1 MGLWLIMT
9 KSDETTQFDAIRLNG
24 LQGHNFKIHCIF
36 APYIVSALANYVD
49 PDEVPI
55 LWHFARQRINFEV
68 LMLIND

>member
-1 MGLWLIMT
+1 MVYKVTGY
-9 KSDETTQFDAIRLNG
+9 
-24 LQGHNFKIHCIF
+24 NFKIHCIF

-55 LWHFARQRINFEV
+55 LWHFARQRINLEV